1 MIEGEETSSGG
12 AGLMKADFA
21 AVNNTVDGRM
31 DIHGLLQLQFPQH
44 TPSLSS
50 FDP

>member
-12 AGLMKADFA
+12 AGLIQSDLA

-31 DIHGLLQLQFPQH
+31 DINGLLQPHFLQH
-44 TPSLSS
+44 APSLSS